1 MLQAVELIGPSG
13 AGKTAIYQGLKSK
26 WRPEYNWVTFDDH
39 RYSGKRV
46 DPAFFNA
53 IKNRISKIISPI
65 ENRTRAEMNPQW
77 KFIDYDNRI
86 YLGDGYDYLKTD
98 LMDLVEEHCSKGF
111 DGSDKRFN
119 TLYMLMWSMGHLE
132 KIKSKKDDQRFCI
145 LKQGE
150 GLVSRIMHLCT
161 PSFDDK
167 ALKKFMNI
175 IPLPEVIFKL
185 DISVDEVMERIQH
198 RNRTSSLHQGMDEEI
213 MFSYTRKTHEY
224 LNKACELAQ
233 QNGTTVIR
241 INAEADVDFST
252 NQIINSLSSFVESGN
267 QNG

>member
-13 AGKTAIYQGLKSK
+13 AGKTAIYQALKSK

-39 RYSGKRV
+39 KYSGKRV
-46 DPAFFNA
+46 DSAFFNA
-53 IKNRISKIISPI
+53 IKNRISKIISPL

-119 TLYMLMWSMGHLE
+119 TLYMLMWSMGHLD
-132 KIKSKKDDQRFCI
+132 KIKSRKNDQRFCI

-161 PSFDDK
+161 PSFDEK
-167 ALKKFMNI
+167 ALHKYMDT

-185 DISVDEVMERIQH
+185 DISVEEVMKRIEH
-198 RNRTSSLHQGMDEEI
+198 RNRTSSLHKGMDAEVI
-213 MFSYTRKTHEY
+213 LNYTLKTHEY
-224 LNKACELAQ
+224 LNRACEIASLD
-233 QNGTTVIR
+233 GTRVFHID
-241 INAEADVDFST
+241 AEVEVEDST
-252 NQIINSLSSFVESGN
+252 DQIIECLTSLA
-267 QNG
+267 